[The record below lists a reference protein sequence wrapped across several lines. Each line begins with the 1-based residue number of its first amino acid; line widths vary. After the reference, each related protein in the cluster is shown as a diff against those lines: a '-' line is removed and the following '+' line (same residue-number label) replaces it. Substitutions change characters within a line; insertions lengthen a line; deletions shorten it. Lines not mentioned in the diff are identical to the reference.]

1 MGRRNVWQEKG
12 YELKQS
18 RKLNRKI
25 EAKLSRKTGILV
37 KRRNEMAGYC
47 IFGISL
53 HLKGNYGVRIL
64 MITLCMHLQLLFTI
78 C

>member
-37 KRRNEMAGYC
+37 RDVMKWRDIAYLGFPCTHFLIILLCIRRG
-47 IFGISL
+47 FS
-53 HLKGNYGVRIL
+53 VS
-64 MITLCMHLQLLFTI
+64 
-78 C
+78 